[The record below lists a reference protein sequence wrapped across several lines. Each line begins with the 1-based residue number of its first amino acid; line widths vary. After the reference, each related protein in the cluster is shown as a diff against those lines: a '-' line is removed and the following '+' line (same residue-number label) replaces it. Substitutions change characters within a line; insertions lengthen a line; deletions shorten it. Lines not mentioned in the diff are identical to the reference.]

1 MSVSTKISAFRRA
14 TDLSA
19 GSSGYLRMTEVLVKT
34 RVNKALGRSASTS
47 GAIAVPMKD
56 LGGRRLYIR
65 PGTSDLQNATE
76 YYKFGLPLPVLEA
89 GIANPR
95 QMVELGC
102 NIGVSLSSLATHFPT
117 ANLLGIEPDADN
129 AAMARRNT
137 GQFGDRCTI
146 VESAIWDEP
155 AELVLSHSTGMG
167 ANGISVRVREDSDP
181 VDLPSIAALD
191 LDSLLA
197 THMPEGE
204 IDHMLVN
211 IEGTEPRFFAKGG
224 DWVSRVRSLKVETQP
239 EVGYFAA
246 DCIAQLEQLGFR
258 AWPYEP
264 FPKFVAAVRP

>member
-14 TDLSA
+14 TELSS

-34 RVNKALGRSASTS
+34 RYNKVCGTSARQS

-65 PGTSDLQNATE
+65 PATSDLQDATE
-76 YYKFGLPLPVLEA
+76 FYKLGLHLPVPEA
-89 GIANPR
+89 GIESPR

-102 NIGVSLSSLATHFPT
+102 NIGVALTSLAAHFPS
-117 ANLLGIEPDADN
+117 ASLLGIEPDAEN

-137 GQFGDRCTI
+137 AQFGDRCKI

-155 AELVLSHSTGMG
+155 AELVLGHSPGMG
-167 ANGISVRVREDSDP
+167 ENGVSVRPREESDP
-181 VDLPSIAALD
+181 AGLPSIAALD

-197 THMPEGE
+197 AHMPEGE

-224 DWVSRVRSLKVETQP
+224 DWVSRVRSLKVESQP
-239 EVGYFAA
+239 QVGYYAA
-246 DCIAQLEQLGFR
+246 DCIAQLEGFGFR
-258 AWPYEP
+258 AWTYEP
-264 FPKFVAAVRP
+264 FPKFVAAVRR